1 MQKNKLT
8 VEVIP
13 VGESL
18 IGRVYKLGN
27 PLIIKSSKIDNSTN
41 FRTNK
46 LGDSLNITCNK
57 VSNNIVFTCSVVV
70 EASTDMVFLVQE
82 GVFILSDGKK
92 LIVQKDE

>member
-1 MQKNKLT
+1 MLNNAKNKLT

-18 IGRVYKLGN
+18 IGRVY
-27 PLIIKSSKIDNSTN
+27 
-41 FRTNK
+41 K